1 MPWYN
6 VTLQTTLTVHANN
19 EEEATYRAIDQVESI
34 PSKDLFDHAESIE
47 ETEDP
52 SK

>member
-6 VTLQTTLTVHANN
+6 VTLQTTIAVHASC
-19 EEEATYRAIDQVESI
+19 EEDAESDAIDQVGQCD
-34 PSKDLFDHAESIE
+34 PKDLFDHAESIE